1 MIMRTLKFTI
11 LGCGSSGGVPRVGG
25 IWGDCDPENPKN
37 RRRRCSLLIEL
48 TNDRKVTTVLID
60 TSPDLREQLLSAH
73 VGNLDGVVFTHP
85 HADHVN
91 GLDDLR
97 VVFIN
102 QRKRVPVWADK
113 FTSESLIT
121 RFSYAFIQPEDS
133 AYPPIL
139 DLHDLNGPLK
149 INGEAGAIELIPL
162 EVKHGNIPCKGYKIG
177 PLVYLPDVSEMSA
190 VAWSH
195 VQDVPCWIVDALRRK
210 PHPSHSHLER
220 TLEWIKK
227 ASPKRAILT
236 NMHIDLDF
244 ETINQE
250 TPDNVE
256 PAYDGLTVVFEV

>member
-1 MIMRTLKFTI
+1 MSTLRFTV

-25 IWGDCDPENPKN
+25 LWGACDPDNPKN

-48 TNDRKVTTVLID
+48 STDGKTTRVLID
-60 TSPDLREQLLSAH
+60 TSPDLREQLLS
-73 VGNLDGVVFTHP
+73 VGVGTLDGVVFTHP

-102 QRKRVPVWADK
+102 QQKRVSIWADQP
-113 FTSESLIT
+113 TSEALIA
-121 RFSYAFIQPEDS
+121 RFSYAFIQPKGS

-139 DLHDLNGPLK
+139 EMNSLGESVK
-149 INGEAGAIELIPL
+149 INGEGGSIELVPFQV
-162 EVKHGNIPCKGYKIG
+162 EHGNIFSNGFKIG
-177 PLVYLPDVSEMSA
+177 PLVYLPDISTMNK
-190 VAWSH
+190 VAWSL
-195 VQDVPCWIVDALRRK
+195 VKEVPCWIVDALRRK

-220 TLEWIKK
+220 TLEWIQQ

-236 NMHIDLDF
+236 NMHIDLDY
-244 ETINQE
+244 ETIRLE

-256 PAYDGLTVVFEV
+256 PAYDGLTISYEV